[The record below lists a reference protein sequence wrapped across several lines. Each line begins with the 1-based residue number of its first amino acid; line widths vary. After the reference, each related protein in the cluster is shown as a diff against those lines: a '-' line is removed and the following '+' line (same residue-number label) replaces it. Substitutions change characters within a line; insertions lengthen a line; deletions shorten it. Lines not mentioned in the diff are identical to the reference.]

1 MSSLKSIRRS
11 LRKQLTTVRLSRLE
25 HLGRHRAAN
34 PPFHVRSPSASALF
48 SAHAARAFRTR
59 DGDGPDGCAGRGG
72 DEGTGE
78 CPRKGSCQRQCSTPL
93 KKMRSS
99 HFEHSLRIQILLRL
113 QIQMDFQ
120 RTCWMRDALNHRAV
134 HCFKLCKP
142 FLCDLISMGIIY
154 R

>member
-11 LRKQLTTVRLSRLE
+11 LRKQLTTVRLVSSIWDGIVQRIPRFMSAVRPRPHSSPRTQRDL
-25 HLGRHRAAN
+25 LGRAMGMGRMAVQAGEG
-34 PPFHVRSPSASALF
+34 
-48 SAHAARAFRTR
+48 TR
-59 DGDGPDGCAGRGG
+59 GQ
-72 DEGTGE
+72 TGE

-99 HFEHSLRIQILLRL
+99 HFEHSLRIQILFSEG
-113 QIQMDFQ
+113 QMDFQ

>member
-59 DGDGPDGCAGRGG
+59 DGMGRMAVQAGEGTRGQ
-72 DEGTGE
+72 TGE

-99 HFEHSLRIQILLRL
+99 HFEHSLRIQILLSEG
-113 QIQMDFQ
+113 QMDFQ